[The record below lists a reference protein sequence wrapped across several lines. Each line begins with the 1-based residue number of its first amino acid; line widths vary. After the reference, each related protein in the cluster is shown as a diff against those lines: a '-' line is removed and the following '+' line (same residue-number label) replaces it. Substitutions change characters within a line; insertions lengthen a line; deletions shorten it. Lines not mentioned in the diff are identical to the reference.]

1 MCIRFFVDEN
11 LGQEMVEGLKM
22 LGYDNIEHLL
32 ETFEQGAS
40 DVEWLKYVGENKLV
54 LITKDGRIRKNFL
67 EKESLRKYGVVA
79 FFLGG
84 KKQGTKQISLQLITA
99 WNQMEALAKRQ
110 LKTGVAGAF
119 IVYARGTTIKPIS
132 LP

>member
-11 LGQEMVEGLKM
+11 LGQDMVEGLKK

-32 ETFEQGAS
+32 ETFKPGTP
-40 DVEWLKYVGENKLV
+40 DVEWLKYVGDNNLV

-67 EKESLRKYGVVA
+67 EKKALREYGVVA

-84 KKQGTKQISLQLITA
+84 KEQGTKQISLQIVTA
-99 WNQMEALAKRQ
+99 WNNMEANAKHQ

-119 IVYARGTTIKPIS
+119 AVNARGSTIKTIP